1 MTGTGIIGLL
11 LIAINVAVSYRGFKD
26 HFFFDKYKF
35 EVEKILLYKDYK
47 RLFTAGFLH
56 VNWMHLIFNMISLLM
71 FSGMIEGYGGSFEFL
86 LIYVAG
92 LVGGGLLSLLIH
104 KQDPDYSSVGASGAV
119 CGLIF
124 AAIALFP
131 GFSMGLFFIPLSIPG
146 WLFGLLFVGFSMYGI
161 KSRRDNVGYEAHLG
175 GALVGMA
182 IALLLHPS
190 AFLENYPAIL
200 VIAVPTILFIYLI
213 VTRPHL
219 LLIDNIFFKNHR
231 KQYTVDNKYNETK
244 NIQQKEIDRILDKIS
259 SRGMGSLSR
268 KEREA
273 LDKYSRASR

>member
-1 MTGTGIIGLL
+1 M

-35 EVEKILLYKDYK
+35 EVEKIRLYKDYK
-47 RLFTAGFLH
+47 RLITSGFLH
-56 VNWMHLIFNMISLLM
+56 VNWTHLIFNMISLLM
-71 FSGMIEGYGGSFEFL
+71 FSGMIEAYVGSFEFL
-86 LIYVAG
+86 LIYAAG
-92 LVGGGLLSLLIH
+92 LVGGDMLSLLIH
-104 KQDPDYSSVGASGAV
+104 KHDPDYSSVGASGAV

-131 GFSMGLFFIPLSIPG
+131 GFSMGLFFIPVSIPG
-146 WLFGLLFVGFSMYGI
+146 WLFGLVFVGFSMYGI

-182 IALLLHPS
+182 LALLLHPS

-200 VIAVPTILFIYLI
+200 VIAVPTTIFIYLI

-219 LLIDNIFFKNHR
+219 LLIDNFFFKTHNKH
-231 KQYTVDNKYNETK
+231 YSVDHKYNEAK
-244 NIQQKEIDRILDKIS
+244 SNQQKEIDRILDKIS
-259 SRGMGSLSR
+259 SRGMGSLSK
-268 KEREA
+268 KERED
-273 LDKYSRASR
+273 LERYSR

>member
-35 EVEKILLYKDYK
+35 EVEKIRLYKDYK
-47 RLFTAGFLH
+47 RLITSGVLH
-56 VNWMHLIFNMISLLM
+56 VNWTHLIFNMISLLI
-71 FSGMIEGYGGSFEFL
+71 FSGMVEASVGSFEFL
-86 LIYVAG
+86 LIYAAG
-92 LVGGGLLSLLIH
+92 LVGGDLLSLLIH
-104 KQDPDYSSVGASGAV
+104 KQDPDYSSVGASGAI

-131 GFSMGLFFIPLSIPG
+131 GFSMGLFFIPISIPG

-182 IALLLHPS
+182 VALLLHPS
-190 AFLENYPAIL
+190 AFLDNYPAIL
-200 VIAVPTILFIYLI
+200 VIAVPTIIFIYLI

-219 LLIDNIFFKNHR
+219 LLVDNYFFKTHNEH
-231 KQYTVDNKYNETK
+231 YSIDHKYNEAK
-244 NIQQKEIDRILDKIS
+244 NNLQKELDRILDKIN
-259 SRGMGSLSR
+259 SRGMRSLSK
-268 KEREA
+268 KERED
-273 LDKYSRASR
+273 LERYSK

>member
-47 RLFTAGFLH
+47 RLLTAGFLH

-71 FSGMIEGYGGSFEFL
+71 FSGIIEGYGGSFEFL

-146 WLFGLLFVGFSMYGI
+146 WLFGLVFVGFSMYGI

-175 GALVGMA
+175 GALVGMV

-190 AFLENYPAIL
+190 AFPENYPVIL
-200 VIAVPTILFIYLI
+200 VIAVPTVLFIYLI

-244 NIQQKEIDRILDKIS
+244 NMQQKEIDRILDKIS
-259 SRGMGSLSR
+259 SRGMSSLSR
-268 KEREA
+268 KERDA
-273 LDKYSRASR
+273 LNRYSKTSR

>member
-11 LIAINVAVSYRGFKD
+11 LIAINVVVSYKGFNN

-47 RLFTAGFLH
+47 RLVTSGFLH
-56 VNWMHLIFNMISLLM
+56 VNWTHLIFNMISLLM
-71 FSGMIEGYGGSFEFL
+71 FSGLLESYGGGFEFL

-92 LVGGGLLSLLIH
+92 LVGGDLLSLLIH
-104 KQDPDYSSVGASGAV
+104 KHDPDYSSVGASGAV

-131 GFSMGLFFIPLSIPG
+131 GFNMGLFFIPISIPG

-182 IALLLHPS
+182 VALLLHPS
-190 AFLENYPAIL
+190 AFLLNYPAIL
-200 VIAVPTILFIYLI
+200 VIAVPTIVFIYLI

-219 LLIDNIFFKNHR
+219 LLIDNYFFKTHR
-231 KQYTVDNKYNETK
+231 EHYSIDHKYNEAK
-244 NIQQKEIDRILDKIS
+244 HVQQKEIDRILDKIN
-259 SRGMGSLSR
+259 SRGMSSLSK
-268 KEREA
+268 KERED
-273 LDKYSRASR
+273 LDRYSRASR